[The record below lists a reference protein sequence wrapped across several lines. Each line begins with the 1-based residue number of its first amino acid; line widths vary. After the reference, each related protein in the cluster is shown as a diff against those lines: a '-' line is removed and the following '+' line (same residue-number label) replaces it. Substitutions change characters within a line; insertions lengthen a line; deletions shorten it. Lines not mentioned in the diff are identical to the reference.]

1 MINKT
6 RSTKIKFCK
15 NCGKERILSNYKCTS
30 CGKISGMYILK
41 IFAIVLLLIL
51 LGISVFFNIY
61 QYNISIEKTI
71 YYEKKIKQ
79 NEHQINALFDRE
91 NSEAA
96 ETKELLSEIYEG
108 TVKIYKNPNGEL
120 QLQWPNNSQVRIYK

>member
-1 MINKT
+1 
-6 RSTKIKFCK
+6 
-15 NCGKERILSNYKCTS
+15 
-30 CGKISGMYILK
+30 MYILK